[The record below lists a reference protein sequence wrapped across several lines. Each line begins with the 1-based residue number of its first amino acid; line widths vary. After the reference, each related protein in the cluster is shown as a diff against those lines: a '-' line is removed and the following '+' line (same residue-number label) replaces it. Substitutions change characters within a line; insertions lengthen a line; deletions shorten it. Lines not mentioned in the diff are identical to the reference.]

1 MSKKYCYSG
10 SEIRLDALEVIKK
23 GDEKALLRD
32 KLRLGKGS
40 VIEITRRSLDSRFHE
55 SRGIFYVYSVLVYS
69 TEPVKSRLL
78 KECAPPK
85 AVSSPSPVTA
95 SPKVII
101 AGSGP
106 AGLFCALSLCEAG
119 IRPVILERGRDI
131 PERQRDVEEFR
142 KTGILSENSNIQ
154 FGLGGAGT
162 FSDGKLNTRIKSP
175 HIRKVLDT
183 FVRFGADESIKYDA
197 RPHVGTDRLCEI
209 ITGIRMYL
217 EAQGALFRFGTLLTD
232 FTVNGGKVCSVTV
245 NGTEVIECD
254 ELVLAVGNA
263 ARDTFSM
270 LEGKAVAIE
279 PKAIAVGVRIEHP
292 QRVMNDYVY
301 GRYANEAL
309 PPAEFSVTY
318 KDPSGRGVYTFCNC
332 PGGEVINASSEKG
345 HLCIN
350 GMSMSRRDGENSN
363 SALVVTVK
371 PEDYPSPSPLSGID
385 YQRAIEKK
393 CFEAAGGTYAVPV
406 MEIGEFTGSG
416 SACSTK
422 TTAAPSWVSSDMNE
436 LLPKKISSAL
446 KNALTEYSERIR
458 GFDSGLILAPE
469 TRTSCPV
476 RILRG
481 KDMHSVSLTNL
492 YPAGEGA
499 GYAGGIVSSACD
511 GISAAEAMIGKYI

>member
-1 MSKKYCYSG
+1 MSRKYCYSAA
-10 SEIRLDALEVIKK
+10 EIKLDALEVIKK
-23 GDEKALLRD
+23 GDEKALLRE
-32 KLRLGKGS
+32 KLRLKKGCT
-40 VIEITRRSLDSRFHE
+40 IEITRRSLDSRFHE
-55 SRGIFYVYSVLVYS
+55 SRGIFYVYSILVFS
-69 TEPVKSRLL
+69 PEPIKNRLL
-78 KECAPPK
+78 KEAEAPK
-85 AVSSPSPVTA
+85 APSSPAFVTS
-95 SPKVII
+95 SPKVVI

-131 PERQRDVEEFR
+131 PERQKDVECFR
-142 KTGILSENSNIQ
+142 KNGKLSDNSNVQ

-183 FVRFGADESIKYDA
+183 FVRFGADESIMYES
-197 RPHVGTDRLCEI
+197 RPHVGTDRLCGI
-209 ITGIRMYL
+209 ITGIKMYL
-217 EAQGALFRFGTLLTD
+217 EAQGVLFMFDRTLTD
-232 FTVNGGKVCSVTV
+232 FSITQGRISSVTV
-245 NGTEVIECD
+245 NGNERIECD

-270 LEGKAVAIE
+270 LYDKAVALE

-292 QRVMNDYVY
+292 QSVMNDYVY
-301 GRYANEAL
+301 GRYAREPL
-309 PPAEFSVTY
+309 PPAEFSMTY

-345 HLCIN
+345 HLCVN
-350 GMSMSRRDGENSN
+350 GMSMSKRDGENSN

-371 PEDYPSPSPLSGID
+371 PGDYPGASPLSGIE

-393 CFEAAGGTYAVPV
+393 CFEASEGTYAVPV
-406 MEIGEFTGSG
+406 MGIGEFTGRS
-416 SACSTK
+416 SLCATN
-422 TTAAPSWVSSDMNE
+422 TTASPSWVRADMNE
-436 LLPKKISSAL
+436 LLPGEIASAL

-458 GFDSGLILAPE
+458 GFDTGLILAPE

-481 KDMHSVSLTNL
+481 KGMNSVSLTNL

-511 GISAAEAMIGKYI
+511 GISCAEALIEKYI